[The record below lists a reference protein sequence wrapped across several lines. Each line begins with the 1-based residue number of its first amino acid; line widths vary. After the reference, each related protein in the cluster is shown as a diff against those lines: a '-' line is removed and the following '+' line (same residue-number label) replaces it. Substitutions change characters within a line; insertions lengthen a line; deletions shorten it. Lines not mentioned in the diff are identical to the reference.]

1 MENQTHFNN
10 LSFHDFT
17 NNNMDQITDILRGE
31 NSVANPITA
40 SYHGNHFHELKFD
53 GGFVEDGGFCPT
65 PEDMF
70 HLNSA
75 SMSDPSSILEA
86 LQPCAEDIDVNVG
99 DEYSTATAVRMNCS
113 GDRSRTLISERR
125 RRGRMK
131 EKLYALRSLVPNITK
146 MDKASI
152 VGDAVLYV
160 QQLQK
165 QAKKLRGEI
174 AGLESSLKGGPE
186 QFHGS
191 SDRTLIVGS
200 KKQSIFKKIVQMD
213 VFQVEEGGFYVR
225 TVCRKGEGVVVAL
238 YKALESLTCF
248 HVQSSN
254 VAALSEQFVL
264 TFTLNV
270 KVSEDEKDISTL
282 KLWVMGSLLSQG
294 FEFETPMA

>member
-1 MENQTHFNN
+1 
-10 LSFHDFT
+10 
-17 NNNMDQITDILRGE
+17 MDQITDIPRGE

-146 MDKASI
+146 VCVIYIHVLMWWIFFFNVYGIFSI
-152 VGDAVLYV
+152 ILG
-160 QQLQK
+160 QK
-165 QAKKLRGEI
+165 LFFGN
-174 AGLESSLKGGPE
+174 AG
-186 QFHGS
+186 
-191 SDRTLIVGS
+191 R
-200 KKQSIFKKIVQMD
+200 
-213 VFQVEEGGFYVR
+213 VR
-225 TVCRKGEGVVVAL
+225 CLL
-238 YKALESLTCF
+238 YK
-248 HVQSSN
+248 V
-254 VAALSEQFVL
+254 
-264 TFTLNV
+264 
-270 KVSEDEKDISTL
+270 DL
-282 KLWVMGSLLSQG
+282 KLG
-294 FEFETPMA
+294 FEKFFSSFFNDDTSHFSFPF